1 MQLSGG
7 PFTYNRFN
15 DYEALLE
22 GSKPD
27 FLDMDKDGDKEE
39 PMKKAIKEKG
49 KKSPCEKCKDEGK
62 DDCNCDGDKKAKKDK
77 AMKNI
82 KEAFTDEEV
91 LDARLSQIIL
101 ESGIANNEISAKVIA
116 NSMSDQ
122 WAAHLLENYEG

>member
-15 DYEALLE
+15 DYEAILE

-49 KKSPCEKCKDEGK
+49 KKDCDCKEEPCDKND
-62 DDCNCDGDKKAKKDK
+62 DKKAKKEK

-82 KEAFTDEEV
+82 KEAFSVEEV
-91 LDARLSQIIL
+91 SDARLAQIVL
-101 ESGIANNEISAKVIA
+101 ESGIANNEVSAQVIA
-116 NSMSDQ
+116 ESMSEE
-122 WAAHLLENYEG
+122 WAAHLLEQFEGWQSR